1 MRPRT
6 PRSPLRL
13 PATCSPQSPIAKAQ
27 ADEVLAIVVTP
38 LAASAPYWPK
48 LLRAALVTNKSG
60 YIRLRSQQH
69 CPPVPTPRV
78 SSPFSPSTSRPTPPA
93 TVPPHPLPPAATTE
107 HRGRLTAGS
116 PHDQSERRRI
126 HEELAAAQL
135 ALRPAPHS
143 PSYPPSPKT
152 RSLNLRQP
160 GLGPRSQVQCNRLGS
175 GRRYLRS
182 PSSLYV

>member
-1 MRPRT
+1 M
-6 PRSPLRL
+6 
-13 PATCSPQSPIAKAQ
+13 
-27 ADEVLAIVVTP
+27 LAIVVTP

-143 PSYPPSPKT
+143 PSYPPLAENAFAEPEAT
-152 RSLNLRQP
+152 
-160 GLGPRSQVQCNRLGS
+160 GPWPAFTGS
-175 GRRYLRS
+175 M
-182 PSSLYV
+182 